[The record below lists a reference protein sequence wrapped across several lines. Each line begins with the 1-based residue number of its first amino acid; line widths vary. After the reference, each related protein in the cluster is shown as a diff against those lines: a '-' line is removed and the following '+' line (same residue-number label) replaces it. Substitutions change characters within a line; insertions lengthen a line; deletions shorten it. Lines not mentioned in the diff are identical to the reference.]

1 MRSSPASRPWSSA
14 TSPLVSVSP
23 VIRDIFGEDVGIY
36 NALSAGIVVGLM
48 IVPII
53 ASLSE
58 DAMRAVPRSLREG
71 AYALGST
78 RMEVSLRVVLPAAFS
93 GVVASIIL
101 AASRAVGETMAVTH
115 RRRRQPAVRSQ
126 PGSKRCRR

>member
-1 MRSSPASRPWSSA
+1 MVLRQCEEVCRRYVAA
-14 TSPLVSVSP
+14 QM
-23 VIRDIFGEDVGIY
+23 FGEDVGIY

-71 AYALGST
+71 A
-78 RMEVSLRVVLPAAFS
+78 
-93 GVVASIIL
+93 
-101 AASRAVGETMAVTH
+101 
-115 RRRRQPAVRSQ
+115 
-126 PGSKRCRR
+126 